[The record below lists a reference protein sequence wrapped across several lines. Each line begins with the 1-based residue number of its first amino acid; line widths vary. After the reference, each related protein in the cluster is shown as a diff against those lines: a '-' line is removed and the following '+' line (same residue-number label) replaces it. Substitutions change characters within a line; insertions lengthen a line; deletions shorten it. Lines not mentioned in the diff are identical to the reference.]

1 MPRADRAASFRWR
14 FFAVAA
20 LCVGTALCL
29 VLLMGWHS
37 LMARE
42 LARLDDRLCMEGRR
56 LVSLADG
63 RENARPDDR
72 VWPRLAQDLALK
84 LHVDDA
90 SDLRARVTDARGVV
104 ALESPKPWPL
114 GGSAVWQG
122 QVRAAP
128 DDPQSEL
135 RGQCRWAVVSA
146 WGREWRAVEVRHRR
160 GKAMLALDSATLGA
174 DLRADL
180 SDVLLVT
187 LPVGVVLALLGAA
200 LLSFM
205 IMRPLRRLS
214 TAMRRMDHLAL
225 DERLSDAGEDKE
237 FRELIA
243 AYNTMLARLD
253 ASFHQAS
260 RFSADAAHELRTP
273 LTILRGRLEQ
283 AIQRTEG
290 RAVQEELGLIQDE
303 VGRLVAITRKLL
315 LLSQADAGRLPLS
328 SDQVDLGELL
338 RELIADAGMLAD
350 PQSIA
355 ADIAPGLRLAGDQGL
370 LRQLFNNLMSN
381 ALRYRTEGGWIRIQ
395 AHRRDDGIEVV
406 IANPCAPLD
415 AVSRGRFFERFF
427 RADPAHGRRADGT
440 GLGMSLVREIA
451 RAHGGEAALLD
462 SRDDEVHVRV
472 WLPA

>member
-1 MPRADRAASFRWR
+1 MPRADRAPSFRWR

-20 LCVGTALCL
+20 LCVGAALGL

-42 LARLDDRLCMEGRR
+42 LVRLDERLCMEGRR
-56 LVSLADG
+56 LASLSGSRDH
-63 RENARPDDR
+63 ARPDDQS
-72 VWPRLAQDLALK
+72 WPRLAQDLALK

-90 SDLRARVTDARGVV
+90 SDLRARVTDERGVV
-104 ALESPKPWPL
+104 TLESQKPWPL
-114 GGSAVWQG
+114 GGSAVWQ
-122 QVRAAP
+122 REARPTPEAP
-128 DDPQSEL
+128 QADP

-146 WGREWRAVEVRHRR
+146 WGREWRAVEVRQRQA
-160 GKAMLALDSATLGA
+160 KAMLALDSASLGA

-187 LPVGVVLALLGAA
+187 VPVGVALALLGAA

-205 IMRPLRRLS
+205 IIRPLRRLS
-214 TAMRRMDHLAL
+214 TAMRRVDHLAL

-243 AYNTMLARLD
+243 AYNTMLARLE

-283 AIQRTEG
+283 AIQRSEG

-328 SDQVDLGELL
+328 PEQVDLGELL
-338 RELIADAGMLAD
+338 QELIADARMLAD
-350 PQSIA
+350 PQAIT
-355 ADIAPGLRLAGDQGL
+355 ADIEPGLSLAGDQGL
-370 LRQLFNNLMSN
+370 LQQLFNNLMSN
-381 ALRYRTEGGWIRIQ
+381 ALRYRTDGGWIRIQ
-395 AHRRDDGIEVV
+395 AHRREGGIEVT

-427 RADPAHGRRADGT
+427 RADPAHGRGTDGT

-462 SRDDEVHVRV
+462 SREDEVHVRV
-472 WLPA
+472 WLPG